1 MPRPLDPV
9 SLQHFIAVCEEGN
22 IARAA
27 ARESLVASALSKRM
41 SALEAAVGV
50 PLLARR
56 RRGVEPTAAGQALLG
71 RAREVLAGLDQL
83 RVELHAY
90 SQGVQG
96 SVRILA
102 SPSVLAERLPD
113 DVAGFVERQPGI
125 RISLDERMSP
135 DIVRSVREG
144 RADLGVLWDHIT
156 GLADL
161 QVLPYRSDQLCVAMA
176 PGHPLAHRPSLRYAD
191 TLDQL
196 AINVSPGGQMD
207 QLLRRQAALAGRLPS
222 YRMQVSSLD
231 AACRLVCAGLG
242 LAILP
247 LEAVTPYAGAGQL
260 AFVPLAE
267 TWAVRHFVIVSRAAP
282 MASAAAVRLAA
293 HLVAAAA
300 ADTAPGGARRQAE
313 QDGPHEIVRAA
324 GL

>member
-1 MPRPLDPV
+1 MTRPLDPV
-9 SLQHFIAVCEEGN
+9 SLQLFVAVCEEGN

-27 ARESLVASALSKRM
+27 ARESLVASALSKRI
-41 SALEAAVGV
+41 SALEADVGV

-71 RAREVLAGLDQL
+71 RARELLAGLDQV
-83 RVELHAY
+83 RVELSAY
-90 SQGVQG
+90 GQGVQG

-113 DVAGFVERQPGI
+113 DVASFVGLHPGI

-135 DIVRSVREG
+135 DIVRGVREG

-156 GLADL
+156 DLAGLQA
-161 QVLPYRSDQLCVAMA
+161 LPYRSDRLCVAMS
-176 PGHPLAHRPSLRYAD
+176 PEHPLARRPLLRYVD
-191 TLDQL
+191 TLDQMS
-196 AINVSPGGQMD
+196 INVSPGGQMD

-222 YRMQVSSLD
+222 HRMQVSSLD

-247 LEAVTPYAGAGQL
+247 AEAVAPQAGAGRL
-260 AFVPLAE
+260 ALVPLAE
-267 TWAVRHFVIVSRAAP
+267 PWAVRRFVVVARDGPLMSTAA
-282 MASAAAVRLAA
+282 RHLAA
-293 HLVAAAA
+293 HLSTAAASA
-300 ADTAPGGARRQAE
+300 STQGAE
-313 QDGPHEIVRAA
+313 QP
-324 GL
+324 